1 VRRDQS
7 DIPVLRAL
15 TNSLGAAMWFNCILV
30 LTHANA
36 APPDNNNGPMTYDVY
51 ANQRCH
57 TLQQSI
63 RCALFRFLPSCCS
76 AGLTLVWLNTYA
88 TSFGKIQ
95 TNNVGL

>member
-1 VRRDQS
+1 MKRYHCVLVQVRRDQS

-30 LTHANA
+30 LTHAAA

-57 TLQQSI
+57 TLQQAI
-63 RCALFRFLPSCCS
+63 RFVPCS
-76 AGLTLVWLNTYA
+76 SLTLNPAL
-88 TSFGKIQ
+88 K
-95 TNNVGL
+95 